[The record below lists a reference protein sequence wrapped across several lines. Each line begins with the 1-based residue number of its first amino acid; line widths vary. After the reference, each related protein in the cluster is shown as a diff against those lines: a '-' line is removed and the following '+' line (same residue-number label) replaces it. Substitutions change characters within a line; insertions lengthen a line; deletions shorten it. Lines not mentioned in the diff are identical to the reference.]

1 MSVVLIVN
9 KRSGLCTWCV
19 KCVYFWLSSWQ
30 QHSRHTVCFLV
41 WRLSSELV
49 QAVAYAMVT
58 ARVQEREAVSVHE
71 AGR

>member
-9 KRSGLCTWCV
+9 KRFGLCAWCV

-30 QHSRHTVCFLV
+30 QHSRYTVCFLV

-58 ARVQEREAVSVHE
+58 ARVQGREAVSVHE